1 VLDQLSDT
9 DVELSP
15 AQSGGAIRHLGP
27 EDLESYAS
35 GRLTSARLN
44 DCQTHL
50 ESCEACRA
58 ELEDLRIFKSEMSG
72 FPRAEPQRRAARKR
86 RSGLTLPAAASIAT
100 MFVAVGCTVL
110 WWRHQSPRADKT
122 ASAAAPSTS
131 VASPAA
137 GVAPAAARATAAAA
151 PAAAPAAPAAPA
163 TPAAVVTAARLPAPP
178 AASDTQTHNTRLVA
192 EHAGQA
198 PQRAPAAPLAAKTST
213 EFALLGPNGAA
224 LAETRPEFSWQPLV
238 GAVRYRVV
246 IVDAG
251 LRPVQRSPLLRKT
264 VWRPRRPL
272 RRGRTYLWQ
281 VTATLRGGSKV
292 VASAPGKVTEL

>member
-131 VASPAA
+131 VAAPAA

-151 PAAAPAAPAAPA
+151 PAI
-163 TPAAVVTAARLPAPP
+163 PAAVVTVARLPAPP
-178 AASDTQTHNTRLVA
+178 AAPDTQTHNTRLVA

>member
-1 VLDQLSDT
+1 V
-9 DVELSP
+9 
-15 AQSGGAIRHLGP
+15 
-27 EDLESYAS
+27 
-35 GRLTSARLN
+35 
-44 DCQTHL
+44 
-50 ESCEACRA
+50 
-58 ELEDLRIFKSEMSG
+58 
-72 FPRAEPQRRAARKR
+72 
-86 RSGLTLPAAASIAT
+86 
-100 MFVAVGCTVL
+100 TV
-110 WWRHQSPRADKT
+110 
-122 ASAAAPSTS
+122 
-131 VASPAA
+131 
-137 GVAPAAARATAAAA
+137 
-151 PAAAPAAPAAPA
+151 
-163 TPAAVVTAARLPAPP
+163 ARLPAPP
-178 AASDTQTHNTRLVA
+178 AAPDTQTHNTRLVA